1 MYRVIANYSTAS
13 LWLISVKDTV
23 TTLVKGGDLELIQF
37 TLSILGGIYTVVLIV
52 NKILDGIVNRQQTKL
67 ENERLALEIWE
78 LEDDIDLKDRYEEL

>member
-23 TTLVKGGDLELIQF
+23 NTLVKGGDLELIQF
-37 TLSILGGIYTVVLIV
+37 TLSVLGGIYTVVLIV

>member
-1 MYRVIANYSTAS
+1 VYRVIANYSTAS

-23 TTLVKGGDLELIQF
+23 NTLVKGGDLELIQF
-37 TLSILGGIYTVVLIV
+37 TLSVLGGIYTVVLIV

>member
-13 LWLISVKDTV
+13 LWVISVKDTV

-37 TLSILGGIYTVVLIV
+37 TLSALGGIYTVVLIV
-52 NKILDGIVNRQQTKL
+52 NKILDGIMNRRKTKL

>member
-13 LWLISVKDTV
+13 LWVISVKDTV

-37 TLSILGGIYTVVLIV
+37 TLSVLGGIYTVVLIV
-52 NKILDGIVNRQQTKL
+52 SKILDGIVNRQQTKL